1 MIIECFVSIV
11 KQLVPNQMRDS
22 SNFLLFILENSFLH
36 TILELQH
43 KLTKL
48 AKNTK
53 FLLWFLIMATL

>member
-43 KLTKL
+43 KLTNQVGQKY
-48 AKNTK
+48 
-53 FLLWFLIMATL
+53 